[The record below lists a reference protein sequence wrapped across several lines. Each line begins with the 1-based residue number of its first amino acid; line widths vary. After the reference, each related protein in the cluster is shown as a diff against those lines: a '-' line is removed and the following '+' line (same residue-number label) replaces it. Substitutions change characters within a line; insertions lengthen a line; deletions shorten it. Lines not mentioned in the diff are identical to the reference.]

1 MQPPP
6 RADPGT
12 LSWTSLVWV
21 ARAPDGRQTSELV
34 SLSQM
39 SRAFRRGELPP
50 DVEVAIAGE
59 WHWENIRLALARHAS
74 LAPPGAADERGT
86 DRGPDSLPDLELTL
100 TVQRDSIGRSA
111 AHAGAHAESGTRI
124 PAAPAAPSTM
134 PPGPQTVAEFPRRWP
149 ATPSLREVF
158 DSSFATPLPARLA
171 SLVYAAAL
179 AVAAAVVL
187 VAIIAGL
194 TALFARMNEASEP
207 RMETLAVLVGLGW
220 VLGGLLVAAVVVILG
235 RAAAGMV
242 LVGQRVDERLQE
254 ERERRE

>member
-1 MQPPP
+1 MQPPS
-6 RADPGT
+6 RADTGT
-12 LSWTSLVWV
+12 LSWTSLAWV
-21 ARAPDGRQTSELV
+21 ARAPDGRQTSDLV
-34 SLSQM
+34 SLSQV

-74 LAPPGAADERGT
+74 LAPPDAADDRGT
-86 DRGPDSLPDLELTL
+86 DRRPDSLPDLELTL

-111 AHAGAHAESGTRI
+111 APVAR
-124 PAAPAAPSTM
+124 STV
-134 PPGPQTVAEFPRRWP
+134 PPGPRTVSELARRWP
-149 ATPSLREVF
+149 ATPSLRQVF
-158 DSSFATPLPARLA
+158 DSSFATPLPAPLA

-179 AVAAAVVL
+179 AVAAAVLL

-194 TALFARMNEASEP
+194 TTLFTRMNEASEP
-207 RMETLAVLVGLGW
+207 RTETLAVLVGLGW

>member
-21 ARAPDGRQTSELV
+21 ARAPDGRQTSDLV

-74 LAPPGAADERGT
+74 LAPPGAADDRGT

-100 TVQRDSIGRSA
+100 TVQRDSIGRA
-111 AHAGAHAESGTRI
+111 RAESGTRI

-134 PPGPQTVAEFPRRWP
+134 PPGPRTVAEFPRRWP

-194 TALFARMNEASEP
+194 TALFARMTEAHEP

-220 VLGGLLVAAVVVILG
+220 MLGGLLVAAVVVILG

-242 LVGQRVDERLQE
+242 LVGQRVDEMLQE